1 MAARKDSRVDK
12 DFADM
17 HIFSQCRSVY
27 CESVTRN
34 SPFKCVNTK
43 LSICVCVCV
52 CEGATVCVGA
62 CVSIS
67 VALCP
72 RLPALLALRRERA
85 EPPPRFDPQLTV
97 PPLLPFALTVGHCV
111 LSTQNQKLNPTVA
124 AYDVTSF
131 CKHSTLQ
138 WDRDGLFA
146 CLYLS
151 LWSNNYLFG
160 YIYLVVYYE

>member
-52 CEGATVCVGA
+52 RRGDCVRGCLCEHKCGT
-62 CVSIS
+62 
-67 VALCP
+67 L
-72 RLPALLALRRERA
+72 
-85 EPPPRFDPQLTV
+85 
-97 PPLLPFALTVGHCV
+97 
-111 LSTQNQKLNPTVA
+111 PTVA
-124 AYDVTSF
+124 CTSSSAPRTSRAPTPILPPAD
-131 CKHSTLQ
+131 CPTPSSLRSHSGALRSEHTEPETEPNCCRLWRDELLRALNSAVGSRWAVCMLILITLK
-138 WDRDGLFA
+138 
-146 CLYLS
+146 
-151 LWSNNYLFG
+151 
-160 YIYLVVYYE
+160 